1 MNERVQRLLYFFPS
15 TQYVHVCVCAKLC
28 ICERA
33 SARAQASGV
42 NISVYSLVGN
52 QTKRRKYE

>member
-15 TQYVHVCVCAKLC
+15 TQYVYLCVCAKLC
-28 ICERA
+28 ICER
-33 SARAQASGV
+33 ARAQASGV